1 MEENYE
7 NVTLI
12 DDLLRDN
19 ASTFDA
25 RTACNSMQKK
35 SVCGCAVD
43 FTVVKNRVMAQI
55 CVSII

>member
-19 ASTFDA
+19 ASTIDA
-25 RTACNSMQKK
+25 RTHGMQFHAKEK
-35 SVCGCAVD
+35 
-43 FTVVKNRVMAQI
+43 RVWMR
-55 CVSII
+55 C